1 MINILYVVSTLRR
14 SGPVNILT
22 NIIKGLDRETFKPF
36 VITLSP
42 ETTDSLVSYFQDSLE
57 VKITFLNKSRLGG
70 IFKANDYIK
79 KFIIENN
86 IEIVHGHGFRADQI
100 NSRFDFAN
108 TVSTLHNYPLYD
120 YCMTYGKVKGWLM
133 AKAHLKFLSKIDAP
147 FACSESISNMLLDN
161 LGYKINY
168 IRNGVDLERF
178 NNLNKADLRN
188 KLGLDLNCK
197 VFISVGHLSSRKDPV
212 TIIKAFK
219 KANLDNSIL
228 LFLGDG
234 NERDDCLNEIGSATN
249 IKLIGKVSNV
259 HEYLGASDCF
269 ISASHAEGLPNTVM
283 EAMACS
289 LPCILSDIP
298 PHQEI
303 QKLNSSSSLLFSTK
317 SIDELTDS
325 LIKLEKMNTI
335 EMGKAAR
342 SIVEQHLNAKIMS
355 DNYQEHY
362 LELLENKC

>member
-1 MINILYVVSTLRR
+1 MINILYVVSTLKRC
-14 SGPVNILT
+14 GPSNQLSY
-22 NIIKGLDRETFKPF
+22 IIKHLDRDRFNPIVLTLSNETEDSYKPF
-36 VITLSP
+36 FTDVLKVEVNTLGLP
-42 ETTDSLVSYFQDSLE
+42 RLKGLFLVKNEIY
-57 VKITFLNKSRLGG
+57 
-70 IFKANDYIK
+70 
-79 KFIIENN
+79 KFILKNKIH
-86 IEIVHGHGFRADQI
+86 IVHSQGIRADGFMSKI
-100 NSRFDFAN
+100 SIP
-108 TVSTLHNYPLYD
+108 TVSTLRNYPVYD

-133 AKAHLKFLSKIDAP
+133 AKTHLKFLSKIDAP
-147 FACSESISNMLLDN
+147 FACSESISKMLLDN

-178 NNLNKADLRN
+178 NNLNKTDLRN

-249 IKLIGKVSNV
+249 IKIIGKISNV

-317 SIDELTDS
+317 SINELTDS
-325 LIKLEKMNTI
+325 LIKLEKMDAI
-335 EMGKAAR
+335 EMGEAAR